1 MLTAFVA
8 AAYLPFHPR
17 LSVPA
22 PGWPRRRND
31 CGFIKQKG
39 SSAGGTTRHP
49 TSSSIPLHP
58 SRVNPAKAVK
68 GRALPKWE
76 SLLGTTWCKIAK
88 LRYWLW
94 LLKNSF
100 RGQKVPKLGDQ
111 KCIPR
116 SRKSIVGHPGASSFQ
131 RDLG

>member
-1 MLTAFVA
+1 MRT
-8 AAYLPFHPR
+8 HCCC
-17 LSVPA
+17 
-22 PGWPRRRND
+22 N
-31 CGFIKQKG
+31 
-39 SSAGGTTRHP
+39 
-49 TSSSIPLHP
+49 
-58 SRVNPAKAVK
+58 
-68 GRALPKWE
+68 
-76 SLLGTTWCKIAK
+76 IA
-88 LRYWLW
+88 W